1 MHNRLYIY
9 IKNIHITLKISSN
22 MPIQYTKKYNNKYM
36 TPMHQNNLG
45 TELFLSQILKMFRL
59 VMRLIRLSNLFHSLG
74 AAKLKDLSK
83 KVLEQFLLRGG
94 ITNNKSSLA
103 ERVFDELLF
112 FFTYSDKYMGAEWS
126 TKALKVKIRI
136 L

>member
-1 MHNRLYIY
+1 MHR
-9 IKNIHITLKISSN
+9 
-22 MPIQYTKKYNNKYM
+22 
-36 TPMHQNNLG
+36 
-45 TELFLSQILKMFRL
+45 
-59 VMRLIRLSNLFHSLG
+59 IRLSDLLHSVD

-83 KVLEQFLLRGG
+83 KLLEQFLLSGG

-103 ERVFDELLF
+103 ERVFVELLF
-112 FFTYSDKYMGAEWS
+112 FFTNSDTCMGALWS